1 MYLKKNSIQEIMDK
15 TKLDERTIIEI
26 MHKKDNYKS
35 KHVLLENDIAQMKNN
50 LQKLIDF
57 IYKF

>member
-1 MYLKKNSIQEIMDK
+1 
-15 TKLDERTIIEI
+15 

-35 KHVLLENDIAQMKNN
+35 KHVLLENDIAQMKNDISQMKNN